1 MTTSNPIR
9 FTSNAALASPS
20 VGDLY
25 LPVFGGEVLTRYA
38 EYLGI
43 TQMVRKQSIVSGNT
57 ATFPRLGGIGAE
69 RHAAGTQ
76 LLGLDAESTELS
88 ITLDDRPLVSH
99 FRIDDVDAMLSHF
112 ETRSHWANET
122 GQALAEAQD
131 QYTLRLLINASRA
144 TPTNLY
150 GGANS
155 NFPGGGID
163 GAGTAE
169 VQTLWVNAND
179 VPTDDMLGAFLTAM
193 DNIQVRWDQV
203 RVPFGGR
210 NVMTEVPAWHA
221 MRRFGSPRSGT
232 ELANGVTPLFI
243 ATDGTYGANGNA
255 GVANETRGM
264 SPDFQE
270 KLLWAGMAI
279 WRSNLTANVFGQD
292 LSANDEAKYQGNFTK
307 TRAIAW
313 QTDAC
318 AVVEKMAITNE
329 MFRDVSRQD
338 NLFVSKMLSGGG
350 TLRAE
355 GAVEIQDD

>member
-1 MTTSNPIR
+1 MAISNPIR
-9 FTSNAALASPS
+9 FTQNAALASPA

-43 TQMVRKQSIVSGNT
+43 TNMVRKQSITSGNT

-112 ETRSHWANET
+112 ETRSHWARET

-131 QYTLRLLINASRA
+131 QYTLRLLINASRE
-144 TPTNLY
+144 TPTTLY
-150 GGANS
+150 GGSAS
-155 NFPGGGID
+155 SFPGGGID

-169 VQTLWVNAND
+169 TQTLWATAGATPTND
-179 VPTDDMLGAFLTAM
+179 QLGEFLTAL

-221 MRRFGSPRSGT
+221 MRRFGSPRSNT
-232 ELANGVTPLFI
+232 DLTNGITPLFQS
-243 ATDGTYGANGNA
+243 TDGKYGAAGNA
-255 GVANETRGM
+255 SVSSEQRGD

-270 KLLWAGMAI
+270 KLLWAGMEI

-292 LSANDEAKYQGNFTK
+292 LSADDEAKYQGNFTA
-307 TRAIAW
+307 TRGIAW

-318 AVVEKMAITNE
+318 AVVEKMAISNE

-355 GAVEIQDD
+355 AAVEIIDD